1 MQTKIRPKEI
11 LQQRNRRLKRVTL
24 FAMWVGLMYVFYWW
38 TLNRDCVSTDDA
50 FVMGHLIPLKA
61 QTDGIVV
68 EILTENTQYAQ
79 KGEVLVRLDGVHAQI
94 ALQEAE
100 AELGEIVRNLVSLTA
115 KVDTLKQRIIA
126 KEAAL
131 NQVRHD
137 LDRFKAAAH
146 DGAVSDQQVQ
156 NTQDKIRE
164 LEAVIRENQAEK
176 NSVEAQI
183 AGTPIDNHPATEKA
197 KSRVRAAFLNFQR
210 RNIVAPVSGY
220 VAKRKVEVGDSVKPG
235 VPLLAIVPLDDLW
248 VEANFLETQVA
259 DIRPGQTADIR
270 VDAYGNDLIYHGIV
284 QGISPG
290 TGSTFA
296 LLPTDNATGNF
307 IHVAERVQVRIGLN
321 PEELEENPLQ
331 PGLSTVTRINI
342 RDVGWPLLASNV
354 SVAGGAYRT
363 GIYQH
368 ELDGVEQRIQ
378 QIIASNKYL
387 TTSGSGRGVDG

>member
-1 MQTKIRPKEI
+1 
-11 LQQRNRRLKRVTL
+11 
-24 FAMWVGLMYVFYWW
+24 
-38 TLNRDCVSTDDA
+38 
-50 FVMGHLIPLKA
+50 MGHLIPLKA